1 MKKHEKKNTIESYTN
16 FMLGKEIILDNNSQF
31 MLISD
36 PRQKGIK
43 IQRHLFLPEKKH
55 PAKIQRHKVDFNKAK
70 NKKFQPNELGG
81 YFLEMITN
89 RNFENKQ

>member
-43 IQRHLFLPEKKH
+43 IQKTSFSS
-55 PAKIQRHKVDFNKAK
+55 
-70 NKKFQPNELGG
+70 
-81 YFLEMITN
+81 
-89 RNFENKQ
+89 